1 MAQSLRTLKGV
12 GEKTEKL
19 FQKVGIYDT
28 DDLLHYYPRNYD
40 EYETPVDIAE
50 LKEGT
55 VQAVSA
61 AVCSGVYVNSVRGR
75 QIISVNIADQSGKF
89 PVVWFNLPY
98 LKKTLRKGS
107 WFVFRGRI
115 VRKQG
120 KLEMEHPEIF
130 TPSAYEEILHNLQ
143 PIYGLTAGLSN
154 KTVVLGITGGI
165 AAYKMPNVAHAL
177 VKLGADVY
185 VLMTKNA
192 TEFISPLV
200 FETLTRRRC
209 QVDTFD
215 RNFQYDVAHISLAN
229 AADLMLIAPATA
241 NVIAKLAHG
250 QADDMLTTVTL
261 AATCPKLVA
270 PAMNTHMLEN
280 PITQDNLKTLEHYGF
295 TVIPSGSGMLA
306 CGDVGSGRLP
316 DEGVLVDYVLR
327 ELACAKDL
335 KGKKVV
341 VSAGATQEP
350 MDPVRYLT
358 NHSTG
363 KMGYAVARACMLRGA
378 DVTLLASTGC
388 TLPPVPFVK
397 TVPFTTA
404 ADLFE
409 AVKANAMDADA
420 LVMAAAVA
428 DYRPATVA
436 ADKVKKHD
444 GEMNIALERT
454 DDILAWVG
462 AHKPEKLFVC
472 GFSMETR
479 DLIENSTA
487 KLHKKNM
494 DMIVANNLKVPGAG
508 FGVDTNVV
516 TIITAQGVTELPLQ
530 SKDAVAGH
538 IADAIAGK

>member
-1 MAQSLRTLKGV
+1 M
-12 GEKTEKL
+12 
-19 FQKVGIYDT
+19 
-28 DDLLHYYPRNYD
+28 DL
-40 EYETPVDIAE
+40 
-50 LKEGT
+50 
-55 VQAVSA
+55 
-61 AVCSGVYVNSVRGR
+61 
-75 QIISVNIADQSGKF
+75 
-89 PVVWFNLPY
+89 
-98 LKKTLRKGS
+98 
-107 WFVFRGRI
+107 
-115 VRKQG
+115 QG
-120 KLEMEHPEIF
+120 KC
-130 TPSAYEEILHNLQ
+130 
-143 PIYGLTAGLSN
+143 
-154 KTVVLGITGGI
+154 VLLGVTGGI
-165 AAYKMPNVAHAL
+165 AAYKMANVASAL
-177 VKLGADVY
+177 KKLGADVE
-185 VLMTKNA
+185 VIMTENA
-192 TEFISPLV
+192 THFITPLV
-200 FETLTRRRC
+200 FETLTGHKC
-209 QVDTFD
+209 MVDTFD
-215 RNFQYDVAHISLAN
+215 RDFKFEVTHISLAKK
-229 AADLMLIAPATA
+229 ADVVLVAPATA
-241 NVIAKLAHG
+241 NVIAKMAHG
-250 QADDMLTTVTL
+250 IADDMLTTVVL
-261 AATCPKLVA
+261 AARCPKLVS
-270 PAMNTHMLEN
+270 PAMNTGMLEN
-280 PITQDNLKTLEHYGF
+280 PITQDNLRTLEHYGF
-295 TVIPSGSGMLA
+295 TVIPSESGVLA
-306 CGDVGSGRLP
+306 CKDVGSGRLP
-316 DEGVLVDYVLR
+316 REDVLIEYILHTIAR
-327 ELACAKDL
+327 PKDL
-335 KGKKVV
+335 VGVRIAV
-341 VSAGATQEP
+341 TAGPTQEP
-350 MDPVRYLT
+350 LDPVRYLT